1 MITKSKTNWNRLIH
15 RDLAY
20 FFLGL
25 IIAFSA
31 SGILLNHRV
40 DIDPQEYT
48 VQTNTIQFDLPQDK
62 LLITDDFFR
71 TALTAKEINEEYQQ
85 FRIRN
90 NQIRIYLDD
99 AFVTIDA
106 NTGIGEIDY
115 VRTIP
120 VLGQMT
126 ILHKSTSKWW
136 IWFSDI
142 FGIAML
148 IIAITGMFIS
158 KGKYS
163 FKKRGWVL
171 ALIGLAFPF
180 VFLFIIR

>member
-1 MITKSKTNWNRLIH
+1 MKKNKAYWNKLLH

-20 FFLGL
+20 FFLGV

-31 SGILLNHRV
+31 SGIILNHRV

-48 VQTNTIQFDLPQDK
+48 VQTDAIQFDLPEDE

-71 TALTAKEINEEYQQ
+71 SALIDKNINEDYKR
-85 FRIRN
+85 FRIREN
-90 NQIRIYLDD
+90 EIRLYLDE
-99 AFVTIDA
+99 AFINIDA
-106 NTGIGEIDY
+106 KTGIGEIDY

-120 VLGQMT
+120 ILGQMT

-136 IWFSDI
+136 IWFSDV

-158 KGKYS
+158 KGKNS
-163 FKKRGWVL
+163 FKKRGWKLTLVG
-171 ALIGLAFPF
+171 LIFPF
-180 VFLFIIR
+180 IFLFLIR

>member
-1 MITKSKTNWNRLIH
+1 MTKNTAYWNKLLH

-31 SGILLNHRV
+31 SGIILNHRA

-48 VQTNTIQFDLPQDK
+48 IKTEVIKFDLPEDK

-71 TALTAKEINEEYQQ
+71 SALTDKTNIENYKS

-90 NQIRIYLDD
+90 NEIRLYFDD
-99 AFVTIDA
+99 AFAAIDA
-106 NTGIGEIDY
+106 KTGIGQIDY

-163 FKKRGWVL
+163 FKKRGWIL
-171 ALIGLAFPF
+171 ALTGLIFPF
-180 VFLFIIR
+180 VFLFLIR

>member
-1 MITKSKTNWNRLIH
+1 MKKNIAYWNRLVH

-31 SGILLNHRV
+31 SGIILNHRI

-48 VQTNTIQFDLPQDK
+48 VQTDAIQFNLPKDK

-71 TALTAKEINEEYQQ
+71 SELTDKNITEEYKR
-85 FRIRN
+85 FKIRN
-90 NQIRIYLDD
+90 NEIRLYFND
-99 AFVTIDA
+99 AFINIDA
-106 NTGIGEIDY
+106 KTGIGEIDY
-115 VRTIP
+115 VKTIP

-142 FGIAML
+142 FGISML

-163 FKKRGWVL
+163 FKKRGWIIT
-171 ALIGLAFPF
+171 LIGLIFPF
-180 VFLFIIR
+180 IFLFLIR

>member
-1 MITKSKTNWNRLIH
+1 MKKSKAYWNRLLH

-31 SGILLNHRV
+31 SGIILNHRV

-48 VQTNTIQFDLPQDK
+48 VKTETIQIDLPDDK
-62 LLITDDFFR
+62 LLITDEFFR
-71 TALTAKEINEEYQQ
+71 STLTAKNIDEEYKR

-90 NQIRIYLDD
+90 NEIRLYFKD
-99 AFVTIDA
+99 AFATIDA
-106 NTGIGEIDY
+106 KTGIGEIDY
-115 VRTIP
+115 VKTIP
-120 VLGQMT
+120 ILGQMT
-126 ILHKSTSKWW
+126 ILHKSTNKWW

-148 IIAITGMFIS
+148 TIAITGTFIS

-163 FKKRGWVL
+163 FKKRGWKL
-171 ALIGLAFPF
+171 TLIGLIFPF
-180 VFLFIIR
+180 IFLFLIR

>member
-1 MITKSKTNWNRLIH
+1 MKKTGAYWNKMLH

-31 SGILLNHRV
+31 SGIILNHRV

-48 VQTNTIQFDLPQDK
+48 VKTDIIQFELPEDK
-62 LLITDDFFR
+62 LLITDDFFKN
-71 TALTAKEINEEYQQ
+71 ALANKNIIEKYKR
-85 FRIRN
+85 FRIRDN
-90 NQIRIYLDD
+90 EIRLYLED
-99 AFVTIDA
+99 AFVNIDA
-106 NTGIGEIDY
+106 KTGSGEIDY

-120 VLGQMT
+120 ILGHMT
-126 ILHKSTSKWW
+126 ILHKSTNKWW
-136 IWFSDI
+136 IWFADI

-148 IIAITGMFIS
+148 IIAITGIFIS

-163 FKKRGWVL
+163 FIKRGWIL
-171 ALIGLAFPF
+171 ALIGLIFPF
-180 VFLFIIR
+180 IFLFLNS

>member
-1 MITKSKTNWNRLIH
+1 MKKSKAYWNRLLH

-31 SGILLNHRV
+31 SGIILNHRV

-48 VQTNTIQFDLPQDK
+48 VKTETIQIDLPEDK
-62 LLITDDFFR
+62 LLITNDFFKS
-71 TALTAKEINEEYQQ
+71 ALTNKNINATYKQ

-90 NQIRIYLDD
+90 SKIRLYFND
-99 AFVTIDA
+99 AVATIDA
-106 NTGIGEIDY
+106 KTGIGEIDY
-115 VRTIP
+115 VKTIP
-120 VLGQMT
+120 ILGQMT
-126 ILHKSTSKWW
+126 ILHKSTNKWW

-163 FKKRGWVL
+163 FKKRGWIL
-171 ALIGLAFPF
+171 TLIGLIFPF
-180 VFLFIIR
+180 IFLFLIR

>member
-1 MITKSKTNWNRLIH
+1 MKKTKAYWNRLLH

-31 SGILLNHRV
+31 SGIILNHRV

-48 VQTNTIQFDLPQDK
+48 VQTDAIQFNLPEDK

-71 TALTAKEINEEYQQ
+71 SALTNKSINADYKRL
-85 FRIRN
+85 RIRGN
-90 NQIRIYLDD
+90 EIRLYLDD
-99 AFVTIDA
+99 AFVNIDA
-106 NTGIGEIDY
+106 TTGIGEIDY

-148 IIAITGMFIS
+148 TIAITGTFIS

-163 FKKRGWVL
+163 FKRRGWKL
-171 ALIGLAFPF
+171 TLIGLIFPF
-180 VFLFIIR
+180 IFLFLIR

>member
-1 MITKSKTNWNRLIH
+1 MKKSKAYWNRLIH

-31 SGILLNHRV
+31 SGIILNHRV

-48 VQTNTIQFDLPQDK
+48 VKTETIQFDLPEDK

-71 TALTAKEINEEYQQ
+71 SALTDKNNIENYKR

-90 NQIRIYLDD
+90 NEIRLYFKD
-99 AFVTIDA
+99 AFATIDA
-106 NTGIGEIDY
+106 KTGIGEIDY

-148 IIAITGMFIS
+148 TIAITGMFIS

-171 ALIGLAFPF
+171 ALIGLVFPF